1 MVIIDGKLDFLCL
14 HILFHLAIWDGFML
28 QKDKKYYKKIQ
39 VENMNETSLN
49 TKDDVKSNKS
59 HGFGLR

>member
-1 MVIIDGKLDFLCL
+1 MENMFSYACKFISPIYLGWIHASKRQK
-14 HILFHLAIWDGFML
+14 ML
-28 QKDKKYYKKIQ
+28 QKLQ